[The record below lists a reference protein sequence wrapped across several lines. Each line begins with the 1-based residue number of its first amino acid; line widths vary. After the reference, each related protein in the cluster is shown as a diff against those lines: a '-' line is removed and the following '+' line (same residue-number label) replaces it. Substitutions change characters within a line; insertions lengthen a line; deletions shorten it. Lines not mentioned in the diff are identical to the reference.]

1 MKHVKPKMAH
11 NDRFFF
17 SPLRVGSSQEVALLR
32 RDMKERFHSF
42 QVASEKFSF
51 MCIPISY
58 PWREAFFFFSGG
70 GGGGGGWGG
79 GGEFYALPLYFLR
92 LYNY

>member
-58 PWREAFFFFSGG
+58 PRREAFFFFFLVAVEEGVDGLAVGG
-70 GGGGGGWGG
+70 
-79 GGEFYALPLYFLR
+79 FMPCHYIF
-92 LYNY
+92 

>member
-32 RDMKERFHSF
+32 RDMKEQFHSF

-58 PWREAFFFFSGG
+58 PRREAFFFFFFLVAVEEGVDG
-70 GGGGGGWGG
+70 V
-79 GGEFYALPLYFLR
+79 ALGSFMPCHYIF
-92 LYNY
+92 